1 MSTYIYGRTIYVHEI
16 NDLRDIA
23 GLLSNDNQVIGLELK
38 SSRRDELAK
47 LYLNNGVSRIS
58 HIGHMADFTLP
69 WDDFFPTEKLVR
81 WTYVQ

>member
-1 MSTYIYGRTIYVHEI
+1 MHLCPPIYGRTIYVHEI

-47 LYLNNGVSRIS
+47 LYLNNEFQEYLILD
-58 HIGHMADFTLP
+58 IWQTLLYP
-69 WDDFFPTEKLVR
+69 GTTFFQQR
-81 WTYVQ
+81 N